1 MWKALILLQ
10 EEFVVKLEHIPG
22 EENTAADGLRR
33 LAFNKHLVVN
43 NTIFATQTIDEEDSH
58 MFPLDMHHIGQKQL
72 TDEPLQQNLKD
83 PKLVEYFGWMQFDN
97 VEVITFKEKVWVP
110 EDLQLRLIDWYH
122 KTFGYAGS
130 TQTIN
135 SIGQSFGFPGLRSKV
150 EDLI

>member
-58 MFPLDMHHIGQKQL
+58 MFLLDMRHIGQKQL
-72 TDEPLQQNLKD
+72 KNKPLQQKLKD
-83 PKLVEYFGWMQFDN
+83 PKLAEYFGQMQFNN

-110 EDLQLRLIDWYH
+110 ENLQLRLIDWYH
-122 KTFGYAGS
+122 KTLGHAGS

-135 SIGQSFGFPGLRSKV
+135 SIGQLFGFPGLRSKV